1 MLKPL
6 HHSTSSR
13 THGLLHLRQASMLT
27 ITPLK
32 QNPGLLH
39 LRQAFM
45 LTLHHSSR
53 TQIYCTWG
61 RHPCLHYTTQ
71 AEPRSTALEAGI
83 HAYHYTTQAEPRSTA
98 LEAGIHVYHYTTD
111 DYNIVSLI
119 LTWLRFFPEH
129 KRQSISVVL
138 LGLKV
143 KIIVQSLVSLN
154 INWNF
159 LNLENS
165 RRFVI
170 FIYKNNLN
178 LIKTKKLIKF
188 LLILLC
194 LEIKSIIF
202 RQPFFSF

>member
-1 MLKPL
+1 MV
-6 HHSTSSR
+6 
-13 THGLLHLRQASMLT
+13 
-27 ITPLK
+27 
-32 QNPGLLH
+32 
-39 LRQAFM
+39 
-45 LTLHHSSR
+45 
-53 TQIYCTWG
+53 YCTWG
-61 RHPCLHYTTQ
+61 RHPCLPLHHSSRTQ
-71 AEPRSTALEAGI
+71 VYCTWGRHSCL
-83 HAYHYTTQAEPRSTA
+83 HYTTQAEPRSTA

>member
-1 MLKPL
+1 
-6 HHSTSSR
+6 
-13 THGLLHLRQASMLT
+13 
-27 ITPLK
+27 
-32 QNPGLLH
+32 
-39 LRQAFM
+39 M

-61 RHPCLHYTTQ
+61 RHPCLPLHHSSRTQVYCSSGRHPCLHYTTQ
-71 AEPRSTALEAGI
+71 AEPRSTALAAGI
-83 HAYHYTTQAEPRSTA
+83 HA
-98 LEAGIHVYHYTTD
+98 YHYTTD

-119 LTWLRFFPEH
+119 LTWRRFFPEH
-129 KRQSISVVL
+129 KRQSILVVL

-143 KIIVQSLVSLN
+143 KIMVQSLVSLN